1 MKSQAYRDD
10 LGIFFYDYKS
20 GQFSHTIPLEFPN
33 TVEGSWNPQEGIREE
48 GLREEGFSL
57 WPHSWDRSLEGGRGG
72 QQRLRD
78 I

>member
-1 MKSQAYRDD
+1 MTMS
-10 LGIFFYDYKS
+10 KS
-20 GQFSHTIPLEFPN
+20 GWFSHTTPLEFPN
-33 TVEGSWNPQEGIREE
+33 TGRGPGIHKRAGL

-57 WPHSWDRSLEGGRGG
+57 WPHSWDRSLEGGWGG